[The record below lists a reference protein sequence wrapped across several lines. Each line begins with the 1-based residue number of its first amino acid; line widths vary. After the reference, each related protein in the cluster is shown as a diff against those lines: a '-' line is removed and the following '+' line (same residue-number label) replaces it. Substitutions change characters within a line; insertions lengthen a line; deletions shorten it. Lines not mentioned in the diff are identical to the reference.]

1 MTGPEGESGVIP
13 LDIEIIVAARIA
25 KAVELIDDYY
35 GAETKRLN
43 DEIDKVNTWQAQV
56 QSMGK
61 ILRKDQALE
70 HLEAQKRGL
79 ELGYENV
86 LQALGLC
93 EKIPEKQQ

>member
-1 MTGPEGESGVIP
+1 MSGPEGEFGGIP
-13 LDIEIIVAARIA
+13 LNIEVIVAARIA

-35 GAETKRLN
+35 DVESKRLN
-43 DEIDKVNTWQAQV
+43 GEIEKVKTWQVQV

-93 EKIPEKQQ
+93 EKIPDKPQ